1 MKQNTVSLRD
11 PAGRTL
17 AVPQA
22 QAARLMSAGF
32 KPTNP
37 EQEVTLADGGGKLSL
52 ADLADIQT
60 QYGAV
65 PRLETS
71 EATFERTAEERF
83 GGPGGTL
90 AGLAYGAAGMGTF
103 GTAGKF
109 LTMAGVEP
117 ETLAQLEQAQPTA
130 ITAGSFGAAI
140 PMAALTGGLGAGA
153 RSLGGMIAREAGM
166 GAAYGV
172 GSELSQAAIEEREA
186 NLGTAG
192 AAGATVGAGFGALF
206 GVGGRML
213 ERRAAAKAAK
223 ELEAAGAG
231 AVTTE
236 ARAAEIAQ
244 SEQARN
250 LATRM
255 STAAE
260 EYNTFLGTMNELGVK
275 PGKLETAIASTN
287 RRISQLGESL
297 AAATEDVTR
306 LESQVNPI
314 ASEAAKV
321 RREMARNAEG
331 VAKERAKKTKELA
344 DLRARRDAEA
354 AAGRPTMALD
364 ANIQRV
370 ETALRVV
377 DQAGESLGSQAA
389 HVSEMATMLGD
400 ATLDN
405 AVRKEAQATVDAMA
419 GIAGQDARAAERTAV
434 DNAAR
439 AATNAEFEEAAL
451 REAGLRPTADRAI
464 NGALLEATKLEAD
477 GWLRYL
483 ARVMDVE
490 AGGGG
495 RRSVIGAILDNEAAL
510 VKMPREA
517 IATMVNMVDRV
528 VAGGA
533 ESRLIKRT
541 SALGGNK
548 ASLLNVAKSAE
559 RARALLTNELG
570 EAGARELL
578 AMTSGDATTMLQ
590 YAARADA
597 AAAKASRAAFEA
609 ALPKAEAQAVTPA
622 MTATERAAAT
632 TERVVTD
639 TLDRTILEAETAARE
654 AGDAEA
660 KAVARIAK
668 LEKAAAGTGRKA
680 EAAAKSLSAERD
692 AYERMKESRTTAD
705 KSIAEARALR
715 DSMRVDRANDLWKT
729 TQGRATLAELNERM
743 INVRNE
749 TRLAAAKDK
758 VRVLTERKAAAQTLA
773 ADLEAQQVTK
783 KQLSDTIAAIERE
796 GGVLRRGMEGRLIA
810 PEGEQFVAAQLKKF
824 YQTEE
829 GRRIKALLA
838 DAGVKEAAAESPS
851 VLGAIVGSQ
860 AHDVLF
866 GHSLITTILGA
877 VIGAKSGRGVGRAV
891 ATLMNGLAAT
901 GMVDKFARGAMRAL
915 PPAARAAEAKPEYK
929 FSAEE
934 ANYFVDQVINDRDA
948 IRATWTRMA
957 SAPEVN
963 VANLQ
968 SARQQ
973 FDEMVDYLQRKR
985 PPAGIMTGANANAF
999 ARSVAVV
1006 KNPELVLRFIK
1017 DGTLRQQDVEVI
1029 QRLSPEAYSRLQNV
1043 VTLLHRQQ
1051 PDMMIAPLFGLKKSK
1066 KKSQGYSMSVY
1077 QSQQYIG
1084 AAPMREGPM
1093 RSGSE
1098 AAAAAA
1104 RPSSKSPLV
1113 ESRRLK

>member
-1 MKQNTVSLRD
+1 
-11 PAGRTL
+11 
-17 AVPQA
+17 
-22 QAARLMSAGF
+22 
-32 KPTNP
+32 
-37 EQEVTLADGGGKLSL
+37 
-52 ADLADIQT
+52 
-60 QYGAV
+60 
-65 PRLETS
+65 
-71 EATFERTAEERF
+71 
-83 GGPGGTL
+83 
-90 AGLAYGAAGMGTF
+90 MGSF
-103 GTAGKF
+103 GTAGKL

-130 ITAGSFGAAI
+130 ITAGSLGAAI

-153 RSLGGMIAREAGM
+153 RSLGGIVAREAAM
-166 GAAYGV
+166 GAAYGA
-172 GSELSQAAIEEREA
+172 GSELSQAAIEERQA

-206 GVGGRML
+206 GAGGRML
-213 ERRAAAKAAK
+213 ERRVAAKAAK
-223 ELEAAGAG
+223 ELEAAGA
-231 AVTTE
+231 ATAATE

-260 EYNTFLGTMNELGVK
+260 EYNTFLGTMDELGVK

-287 RRISQLGESL
+287 KRVTALGESL

-314 ASEAAKV
+314 VSEAAKV

-344 DLRARRDAEA
+344 DLRARREAEA
-354 AAGRPTMALD
+354 AAGRSTGTID
-364 ANIQRV
+364 ANIQQTEASLRAV
-370 ETALRVV
+370 E
-377 DQAGESLGSQAA
+377 QAGESLGAQAG

-400 ATLDN
+400 ASLD
-405 AVRKEAQATVDAMA
+405 ATVRKEAQATVDAMA

-510 VKMPREA
+510 VNMPREA

-528 VAGGA
+528 MAGGA
-533 ESRLIKRT
+533 EARLIKRT
-541 SALGGNK
+541 SALGGNQS
-548 ASLLNVAKSAE
+548 ARLNIAKSAE
-559 RARALLTNELG
+559 RARALLTSELG
-570 EAGARELL
+570 ETGARQLL
-578 AMTSGDATTMLQ
+578 AMTSGDAKTMLE

-622 MTATERAAAT
+622 MNATERAAAT
-632 TERVVTD
+632 TERVATD
-639 TLDRTILEAETAARE
+639 TLDRSILEAEAAARE
-654 AGDAEA
+654 AGNAEA
-660 KAVARIAK
+660 KAIARIAK

-680 EAAAKSLSAERD
+680 ETAAKRLSAERD

-715 DSMRVDRANDLWKT
+715 DSMNVDRANAVWKT

-758 VRVLTERKAAAQTLA
+758 VRVLSARKAAAETLA
-773 ADLEAQQVTK
+773 GQLEAQNVTK
-783 KQLSDTIAAIERE
+783 KQLRDTIAAIERE

-829 GRRIKALLA
+829 GRRIKALLG
-838 DAGVKEAAAESPS
+838 DAGVSEAAAENPS
-851 VLGAIVGSQ
+851 VLGAIIGSQ
-860 AHDVLF
+860 ALDIMF
-866 GHSLITTILGA
+866 GHGLITTILGA

-891 ATLMNGLAAT
+891 SSMMNGLAAS
-901 GMVDKFARGAMRAL
+901 GMVDKFARGAMRAM
-915 PPAARAAEAKPEYK
+915 PPVARAAEAKPEYK
-929 FSAEE
+929 FSTEE

-948 IRATWTRMA
+948 IRATWRRMEN
-957 SAPEVN
+957 APEVN
-963 VANLQ
+963 MANVQ
-968 SARQQ
+968 SARRQ
-973 FDEMVDYLQRKR
+973 FEEMVTYLERKR

-999 ARSVAVV
+999 ARAVAVV

-1043 VTLLHRQQ
+1043 VTLLHKEQ

-1066 KKSQGYSMSVY
+1066 KKASGYTMSIY
-1077 QSQQYIG
+1077 QSQQLIG
-1084 AAPMREGPM
+1084 AAPAREGGM
-1093 RSGSE
+1093 RAGSE
-1098 AAAAAA
+1098 ASAARA
-1104 RPSSKSPLV
+1104 RPSAKSPLV
-1113 ESRRLK
+1113 ENTRL

>member
-11 PAGRTL
+11 PSGRTL

-32 KPTNP
+32 TPTNP
-37 EQEVTLADGGGKLSL
+37 NQEVTLADGGGKLSL
-52 ADLADIQT
+52 KDLADIQT

-71 EATFERTAEERF
+71 DATFERTAQERF

-90 AGLAYGAAGMGTF
+90 AGLAYGAAGMGSF
-103 GTAGKF
+103 GTAGKL

-130 ITAGSFGAAI
+130 ITAGSYGAAI
-140 PMAALTGGLGAGA
+140 PATVLTGGLGAGA
-153 RSLGGMIAREAGM
+153 RSLGGIVAREAAM

-186 NLGTAG
+186 NLGSAG

-223 ELEAAGAG
+223 GLEAAGPVA
-231 AVTTE
+231 E
-236 ARAAEIAQ
+236 ARATEIAQ

-255 STAAE
+255 ATAADD
-260 EYNTFLGTMNELGVK
+260 YNAFVGTMTELGIK
-275 PGKLETAIASTN
+275 PGSLEKTIASTN
-287 RRISQLGESL
+287 RRVASLGESL

-306 LESQVNPI
+306 LQSQINPI
-314 ASEAAKV
+314 ATEMAKTRRAMAANAERQAAEKARKTKQLFDLEA
-321 RREMARNAEG
+321 RRE
-331 VAKERAKKTKELA
+331 
-344 DLRARRDAEA
+344 AEA
-354 AAGRPTMALD
+354 AAGRATTALD
-364 ANIQRV
+364 ANIQN
-370 ETALRVV
+370 TQASLRGIE
-377 DQAGESLGSQAA
+377 QAGESIGAQAA

-400 ATLDN
+400 ATLDS
-405 AVRKEAQATVDAMA
+405 AVRKEAQVTVDAMA

-451 REAGLRPTADRAI
+451 REAGLRPTTDRAI
-464 NGALLEATKLEAD
+464 NGALLEATKLEPD

-510 VKMPREA
+510 VNMPREA

-533 ESRLIKRT
+533 EARLIKRT

-548 ASLLNVAKSAE
+548 ASLLNVSKAAG
-559 RARALLTNELG
+559 RARALLTSELG

-609 ALPKAEAQAVTPA
+609 ALPKAEVQAVTPA
-622 MTATERAAAT
+622 MSATERSAAAT
-632 TERVVTD
+632 ERVATD
-639 TLDRTILEAETAARE
+639 TLDATILEAETAARE

-660 KAVARIAK
+660 KTVARIAK
-668 LEKAAAGTGRKA
+668 LEKTASGTGRKA
-680 EAAAKSLSAERD
+680 ETAAKKLPAERE
-692 AYERMKESRTTAD
+692 AYERIKESRTTAD
-705 KSIAEARALR
+705 KTISEARALR
-715 DSMRVDRANDLWKT
+715 DSMRVDRANDAWKT
-729 TQGRATLAELNERM
+729 TQSRSTLADLQEK
-743 INVRNE
+743 IVSVRNE
-749 TRLAAAKDK
+749 TRLTTAKEK
-758 VRVLTERKAAAQTLA
+758 VRVLTDRQATAQTLA
-773 ADLEAQQVTK
+773 SALEAQQITK
-783 KQLSDTIAAIERE
+783 KQLSNTIAAIERE

-824 YQTEE
+824 YKTEE
-829 GRRIKALLA
+829 GQRIKSLLS
-838 DAGVKEAAAESPS
+838 DAGVSESAAENPS

-860 AHDVLF
+860 ALDVMF
-866 GHSLITTILGA
+866 GHNLITTIIGA

-891 ATLMNGLAAT
+891 SAMMNGLAAS
-901 GMVDKFARGAMRAL
+901 GMVDKFARGAVRAM
-915 PPAARAAEAKPEYK
+915 PPIARAVEAKPEYK

-948 IRATWTRMA
+948 IRATWRRME

-963 VANLQ
+963 MANVQ
-968 SARQQ
+968 SARRQ
-973 FDEMVDYLQRKR
+973 FDEMVLYLERKR
-985 PPAGIMTGANANAF
+985 PPAGILTGSNANAF
-999 ARSVAVV
+999 ARAVAVV
-1006 KNPELVLRFIK
+1006 RNPDLVLRFIK

-1029 QRLSPEAYSRLQNV
+1029 RQLSPEAYARLQSV
-1043 VTLLHRQQ
+1043 VTLLHKEQ
-1051 PDMMIAPLFGLKKSK
+1051 PDLMIAPLFGLKKSK
-1066 KKSQGYSMSVY
+1066 KRAAGYTMSIY

-1084 AAPMREGPM
+1084 AAPAREGGM
-1093 RSGSE
+1093 RAGSE
-1098 AAAAAA
+1098 ASAARA
-1104 RPSSKSPLV
+1104 RPSAKSPLA
-1113 ESRRLK
+1113 ENRRL

>member
-1 MKQNTVSLRD
+1 VKQNVVSLRD

-17 AVPQA
+17 SVPQA

-32 KPTNP
+32 TPTNP
-37 EQEVTLADGGGKLSL
+37 QQEVTLADGGGKLSL
-52 ADLADIQT
+52 ADLADIQA
-60 QYGAV
+60 QYGAM

-90 AGLAYGAAGMGTF
+90 AGLAYGAAQLPTF
-103 GTAGKF
+103 GTAGKL
-109 LTMAGVEP
+109 LTMAGMEP

-130 ITAGSFGAAI
+130 ITVGSLAGAVPAT
-140 PMAALTGGLGAGA
+140 ALTGGLGAGA
-153 RSLGGMIAREAGM
+153 RSLGGLIAREAAI
-166 GAAYGV
+166 GAGFGA
-172 GSELSQAAIEEREA
+172 GSELSQAAIEERQA

-206 GVGGRML
+206 GAGGRML

-223 ELEAAGAG
+223 ELEAAGAEA
-231 AVTTE
+231 AVTE
-236 ARAAEIAQ
+236 ARATEMAKAD
-244 SEQARN
+244 QARDLASRMTKAADDYNAFVTN
-250 LATRM
+250 LTD
-255 STAAE
+255 
-260 EYNTFLGTMNELGVK
+260 LGVK
-275 PGKLETAIASTN
+275 PGRLETAVASVSKRVTT
-287 RRISQLGESL
+287 LGDAL

-306 LESQVNPI
+306 LESQINPI
-314 ASEAAKV
+314 AT
-321 RREMARNAEG
+321 EMAATRRQMAKNAEQQ
-331 VAKERAKKTKELA
+331 AKERARKTEEL
-344 DLRARRDAEA
+344 LSKRAKRDAEA
-354 AAGRPTMALD
+354 AAGRDVTSLD
-364 ANIQRV
+364 ESISKT
-370 ETALRVV
+370 ETSLQAI
-377 DQAGESLGSQAA
+377 DQAGQTLGAQAA

-400 ATLDN
+400 ATLDA
-405 AVRKEAQATVDAMA
+405 AVRKEAQTTVDAMA
-419 GIAGQDARAAERTAV
+419 SIAGQDARAAERTATE
-434 DNAAR
+434 NAAR
-439 AATNAEFEEAAL
+439 AMTNAEFEEAAL
-451 REAGLRPTADRAI
+451 KELGIRPTSDRAI
-464 NGALLEATKLEAD
+464 NGALIEATRIEEGDAFSF
-477 GWLRYL
+477 L

-495 RRSVIGAILDNEAAL
+495 RKSVVGALLDNEAVLAKL
-510 VKMPREA
+510 PSRTV
-517 IATMVNMVDRV
+517 ATMVTMVDRAA
-528 VAGGA
+528 AGGA
-533 ESRLIKRT
+533 EARLIKRT
-541 SALGGNK
+541 GAIGGTRPE
-548 ASLLNVAKSAE
+548 LLNISKAAD
-559 RARALLTNELG
+559 RARALLVNQLG
-570 EAGARELL
+570 EAGTAEIFRRAGNDANLL
-578 AMTSGDATTMLQ
+578 LRR
-590 YAARADA
+590 AAVADA
-597 AAAKASRAAFEA
+597 NAAKAARAAFEA
-609 ALPKAEAQAVTPA
+609 ALPSVEAQAATPA
-622 MTATERAAAT
+622 MTAAERTAAT
-632 TERVVTD
+632 VERVT
-639 TLDRTILEAETAARE
+639 TEQLDRTIIEAETAIRE
-654 AGDAEA
+654 AGAQEA
-660 KAVARIAK
+660 KIVARITK
-668 LEKAAAGTGRKA
+668 LEKAAEGTGRRA
-680 EAAAKSLSAERD
+680 ETATRKLSAERD
-692 AYERMKESRTTAD
+692 AHERIKAVRTDAQATVD
-705 KSIAEARALR
+705 SSRALR

-729 TQGRATLAELNERM
+729 TQSRATLAELNERM

-838 DAGVKEAAAESPS
+838 EAGVKEAAAESPS

-860 AHDVLF
+860 ALDVLF

-1043 VTLLHRQQ
+1043 VTLLHRDQ
-1051 PDMMIAPLFGLKKSK
+1051 PNLMIAPLFGLTKGK
-1066 KKSQGYSMSVY
+1066 KKARGYTMSVY

-1084 AAPMREGPM
+1084 MAPTREQPMRP
-1093 RSGSE
+1093 GSE
-1098 AAAAAA
+1098 AAAART
-1104 RPSSKSPLV
+1104 RPSTKSPLV
-1113 ESRRLK
+1113 ENTKL